1 MSSWQ
6 QNKNREAR
14 GATLFMWI
22 KIIAFVG
29 FLAAVFA
36 LGGNPFTGEL
46 GGELGGD
53 EAAAPADP
61 ATSTE

>member
-22 KIIAFVG
+22 KIIAFVA
-29 FLAAVFA
+29 FMAAVFA

-46 GGELGGD
+46 GGGD
-53 EAAAPADP
+53 AAAPADP
-61 ATSTE
+61 ATSIE